1 MSTSTFFDGVRQA
14 EIDLTG
20 DPVKLPIF
28 YRDGEAM
35 TGVFPAKI
43 GRLRRYL
50 PDRRLE
56 PARLAPGVGVVTISC
71 FEYRDSDVGTYNEL
85 AIGIALNYPNH
96 RLNLPGKAMLS
107 GLLHGQMEGYV
118 WHLPVT
124 TELAWKAGR
133 DFWNYPKIVAPIEF
147 TEDQRTR
154 TCRLTDE
161 GEHVLTMRGQRLS
174 SNRTEDLQLFTHIYQ
189 DGQPQRGEFRLK
201 MQKSGQSIMPGSA
214 ELELGIN
221 HPWALELREVLIS
234 TRSIAQSYT
243 PSMQGILFGPENIS
257 SHFIQLA
264 AQESGPSAAK
274 AAPAKSA
281 AAKTAAGKSAA
292 AKPAARS
299 KAANGRSGAA
309 GRSKSGTKAAG

>member
-1 MSTSTFFDGVRQA
+1 MRDSAYFDGVRQA

-28 YRDGEAM
+28 YYDGEVT
-35 TGVFPAKI
+35 TGVFPAKL

-85 AIGIALNYPNH
+85 AIGIGLNYPAYGA
-96 RLNLPGKAMLS
+96 NLPGKALLS
-107 GLLHGQMEGYV
+107 GVLKGQMHGFV

-133 DFWNYPKIVAPIEF
+133 DLWNFPKIVAPIDF
-147 TEDQRTR
+147 TQDDATR

-161 GEHVLTMRGQRLS
+161 GEHVLTMRAQRLRS
-174 SNRTEDLQLFTHIYQ
+174 TRTENLQLFTHIYQ
-189 DGQPQRGEFRLK
+189 DGQPQHGEFRLRTRS
-201 MQKSGQSIMPGSA
+201 SGQSIKPGGA
-214 ELELGIN
+214 QIELGPA
-221 HPWALELREVLIS
+221 HPWAEELRDVLIS
-234 TRSIAQSYT
+234 TRSIAHSYA
-243 PSMQGILFGPENIS
+243 PSMQGILFGPENVS

-264 AQESGPSAAK
+264 AHAPKAASNGAAK
-274 AAPAKSA
+274 PASRSKAAGRAKAPA
-281 AAKTAAGKSAA
+281 AAKTAA
-292 AKPAARS
+292 AKT
-299 KAANGRSGAA
+299 GA
-309 GRSKSGTKAAG
+309 TK